1 LKLFIFTAEL
11 MAQWESEKPKKRE
24 VNMKSVF
31 TRIYVHIIIAVKSRL
46 DDFQAEKKH
55 ELENF
60 MTEFLRRK
68 GCTVH
73 AISSLPDHSHI
84 LTELDPDIIAD
95 VLVRDIKAS
104 SSRFL
109 NQKKWFPV
117 KFRWHKTF
125 AIFSCSPSN
134 IRSVSEYIN
143 NQENYHQVKSFA
155 EEYHEIL
162 TKLKVSPVENY
173 LFPEMTE

>member
-1 LKLFIFTAEL
+1 
-11 MAQWESEKPKKRE
+11 MAQRESEKPKKRE
-24 VNMKSVF
+24 VNMEYAI

-46 DDFQAEKKH
+46 DDFQAEKRQDLQK
-55 ELENF
+55 F
-60 MTEFLRRK
+60 MTDFLQRK

-73 AISSLPDHSHI
+73 AISSLPDHSHL
-84 LTELDPDIIAD
+84 LTELDPDITAD
-95 VLVRDIKAS
+95 VLVRDIKAG

-117 KFRWHKTF
+117 KFRWHRPY
-125 AIFSCSPSN
+125 AIFTCSPSN
-134 IRSVSEYIN
+134 IRSVSGYIN
-143 NQENYHQVKSFA
+143 NQENYHQVKSFT

-162 TKLKVSPVENY
+162 TKLNVSAVEKY